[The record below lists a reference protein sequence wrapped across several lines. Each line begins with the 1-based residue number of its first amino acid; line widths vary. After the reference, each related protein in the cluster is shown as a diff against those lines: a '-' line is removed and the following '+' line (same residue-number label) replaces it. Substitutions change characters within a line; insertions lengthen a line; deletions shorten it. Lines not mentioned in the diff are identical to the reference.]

1 MPKLVITYT
10 LTIEQFAALWSIHNV
25 YGDLFALRIVKQIC
39 LGESKYKAFL
49 FRFTSLHL
57 NSILMTVFSG
67 LLFYDF
73 SFLFSN
79 VFTCFHV
86 YDQKP
91 ETRAFSIAYIYIFF
105 DFSCSGRAAGFVYI
119 FFCIFLCFVFFFLCV
134 YALSRLRLRFYVSSF
149 PLFPFPANECFALDS
164 P

>member
-1 MPKLVITYT
+1 
-10 LTIEQFAALWSIHNV
+10 
-25 YGDLFALRIVKQIC
+25 
-39 LGESKYKAFL
+39 
-49 FRFTSLHL
+49 
-57 NSILMTVFSG
+57 MTVFSG

-105 DFSCSGRAAGFVYI
+105 LIFLARGGLRVFVYI
-119 FFCIFLCFVFFFLCV
+119 YFFAFFCVLCFSFCV
-134 YALSRLRLRFYVSSF
+134 YMPFHVYVYDFTFLLSHFFHF
-149 PLFPFPANECFALDS
+149 PLMNASHLILPEHYAQDTIYICRFHFLGLWGSFLPRSGFHS
-164 P
+164 IIK